1 MWRIVDLARRFQPR
15 GSGILGCIGASGAF
29 RWCRNAWWPNLRRC
43 SELRQCRRGQESLD
57 QYTSDGKRIL
67 SLVPA
72 GEPVPN
78 SITVV
83 LNWAEELEKN

>member
-1 MWRIVDLARRFQPR
+1 MIPGEEFRLGPARTFFVLPR
-15 GSGILGCIGASGAF
+15 GQLATRI
-29 RWCRNAWWPNLRRC
+29 
-43 SELRQCRRGQESLD
+43 
-57 QYTSDGKRIL
+57 TSDGKRIL